1 MYQAIILL
9 WIANTLVNKYLP
21 LLGGRGVVC
30 DRVVNSEAHVLDTHK
45 GVNTIIKEEIGI
57 RKEAGGMR
65 LPTKQTL

>member
-30 DRVVNSEAHVLDTHK
+30 DRVVNFRHDDIDLVGQLVNIQINEA
-45 GVNTIIKEEIGI
+45 
-57 RKEAGGMR
+57 
-65 LPTKQTL
+65 LPNSLRGELGN